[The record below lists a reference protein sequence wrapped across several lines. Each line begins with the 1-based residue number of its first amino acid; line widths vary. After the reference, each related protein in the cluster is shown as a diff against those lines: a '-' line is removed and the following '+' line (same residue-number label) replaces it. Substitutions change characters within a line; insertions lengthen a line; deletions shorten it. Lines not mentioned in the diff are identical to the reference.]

1 MYDGKLVRLR
11 AVEPEDAEHAFRWIN
26 DREVTQYLMA
36 RYPIS
41 LASEK
46 DWATKGS
53 VSNSFEDSRYIIEA
67 LADGAPIGVCGLHHV
82 SPENRVGDLGIMIGE
97 KRFWSQGYG
106 TDAMLTLMR
115 LGFYQMNLHKI
126 TLGVFEINPRAQAVY
141 TKVGFTLEG
150 RGREEYYQDGRYLD
164 VIRMGVLRREFEARY
179 PPSEVGNMA
188 NSIAG
193 A

>member
-1 MYDGKLVRLR
+1 MYDGTLVRLR
-11 AVEPEDAEHAFRWIN
+11 ALEPEDAEHAFRWIN
-26 DREVTQYLMA
+26 DREVTQFLMA

-41 LASEK
+41 LAGEK
-46 DWATKGS
+46 EWAAKSAVT
-53 VSNSFEDSRYIIEA
+53 NSFEDSRYIIEA
-67 LADGAPIGVCGLHHV
+67 LDEGVPIGVCGLHHV
-82 SPENRVGDLGIMIGE
+82 SPENRVADLGIMIGE

-126 TLGVFEINPRAQAVY
+126 TLGVFDINPRAKAVY
-141 TKVGFTLEG
+141 RKVGFIEEG
-150 RGREEYYQDGRYLD
+150 RGREEYYQDGRYFD
-164 VIRMGVLRREFEARY
+164 VLRMGVLHREFEALY
-179 PPSEVGNMA
+179 PPTEAANIV